1 MAKLIRSKSIYHH
14 FLPFKNN
21 NNIVHLFFFDIN
33 EKNDNS
39 YMSKTILILYLSL
52 LSKSR
57 KGHYLTYYYCKI
69 EEKKIIKKQGKPNFR
84 CRHAGQTTYLRLKGT
99 KIGMATRS
107 I

>member
-1 MAKLIRSKSIYHH
+1 MCL
-14 FLPFKNN
+14 F
-21 NNIVHLFFFDIN
+21 VFFFLIN
-33 EKNDNS
+33 FKKL
-39 YMSKTILILYLSL
+39 SKILILYLSL